1 VCQYTNGAFDRDNCN
16 PNNLKFGDTIG
27 IQVCLENLSTR
38 PKMCYHDPDDAS
50 ALICVGAEPVDAVLK
65 KDVSGAPEPVP
76 PPPFLLEVAAVA
88 ACHCLLISH
97 RADRSWRRQK

>member
-1 VCQYTNGAFDRDNCN
+1 MCQYTNGAFDRDNCN
-16 PNNLKFGDTIG
+16 PNHLKFGDTIG

-65 KDVSGAPEPVP
+65 KDVSGAPEPHP
-76 PPPFLLEVAAVA
+76 PLF
-88 ACHCLLISH
+88 S
-97 RADRSWRRQK
+97 